1 MLNNNFE
8 TIENI
13 TEIADCAEPEE
24 IHMENTSTIADDI
37 EDMVTEPGKALKC
50 PFCNWK
56 THKNAKDKH
65 RGLKNHMKKCK
76 HNPQNIQEIQQE
88 KNTINFVPKSVEDI
102 VEKIEDEIKID
113 NSETKDKLLSDLD
126 LLQIKFSHIKYNW
139 NYSTNSS
146 VDHLKRQKHLFM
158 RVLTDAASTESV
170 FNLLCL
176 ASGGIERGVSMSG
189 LANIDGYG
197 NDVKDNKDEIYPL
210 LKQLID
216 TGQLSVSMLTPE
228 LRLGI
233 VMVSLGINRMEK
245 NNAIDHNFL
254 EQHEDD
260 VANGEYM

>member
-1 MLNNNFE
+1 MLNNNL
-8 TIENI
+8 ENI
-13 TEIADCAEPEE
+13 TEIGDCAEPEE
-24 IHMENTSTIADDI
+24 LQLDEV
-37 EDMVTEPGKALKC
+37 EDMIVEEGKALKC
-50 PFCNWK
+50 PHCNWK
-56 THKNAKDKH
+56 THKNSKDKH

-76 HNPQNIQEIQQE
+76 HNPENIQEILEQ
-88 KNTINFVPKSVEDI
+88 KNTVHFIPKSVEDI
-102 VEKIEDEIKID
+102 VEKIQDEIID
-113 NSETKDKLLSDLD
+113 DTEIKDKILSDLD

-146 VDHLKRQKHLFM
+146 IEHLKRQKHLFM

-176 ASGGIERGVSMSG
+176 ASGGIERGVAMSG
-189 LANIDGYG
+189 MANIDGYG
-197 NDVKDNKDEIYPL
+197 NDVKENKDEIYPL

-245 NNAIDHNFL
+245 NNAIDNNFL
-254 EQHEDD
+254 EEHQDD
-260 VANGEYM
+260 AVNGEYM